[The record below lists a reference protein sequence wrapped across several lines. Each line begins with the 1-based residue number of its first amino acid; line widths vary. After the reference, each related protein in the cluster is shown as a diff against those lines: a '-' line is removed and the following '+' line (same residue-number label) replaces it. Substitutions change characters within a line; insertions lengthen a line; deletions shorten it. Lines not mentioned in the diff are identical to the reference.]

1 MGGFF
6 FEKGVDFLGY
16 PCIIVL
22 GYPRKEVMPMSPRP
36 RSDDSKRN
44 QYRLRMSDE
53 ELEKL
58 EFCCEKLLLTKS
70 EVIRSGLDAMY
81 QKALEK

>member
-1 MGGFF
+1 
-6 FEKGVDFLGY
+6 
-16 PCIIVL
+16 
-22 GYPRKEVMPMSPRP
+22 MSPRP
-36 RSDDSKRN
+36 RSDNSKRN

-53 ELEKL
+53 ELKKL

-81 QKALEK
+81 QKSPKEVETACRRPSTQTVSSHPNQQKG

>member
-1 MGGFF
+1 
-6 FEKGVDFLGY
+6 
-16 PCIIVL
+16 
-22 GYPRKEVMPMSPRP
+22 MSPRP